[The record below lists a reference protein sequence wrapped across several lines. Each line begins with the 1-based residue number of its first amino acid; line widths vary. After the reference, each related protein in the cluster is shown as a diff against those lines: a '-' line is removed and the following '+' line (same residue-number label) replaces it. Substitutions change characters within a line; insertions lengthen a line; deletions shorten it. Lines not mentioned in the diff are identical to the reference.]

1 MFVEVNKS
9 NFPLVIIKFGAK
21 IENYEDLNIFF
32 DTWSS
37 LYQDE
42 KNFTFLL
49 DTGECGKI
57 PIKYS
62 YYMAKKIKEIKKLP
76 KHYLQQTIVI
86 IKSRWMTRLIKLLFS
101 IVKPIAPVYIVK
113 TNTDA
118 EKIYYRLKNN
128 LLKSDIDYEFVNSK
142 K

>member
-1 MFVEVNKS
+1 MFVEVDKS
-9 NFPLVIIKFGAK
+9 NFPLVIIKFGK
-21 IENYEDLNIFF
+21 EIKDYEDLNKFF
-32 DTWSS
+32 DTWVS
-37 LYQDE
+37 LYQE
-42 KNFTFLL
+42 KLHFSYLL
-49 DTGECGKI
+49 DTSECGKI
-57 PIKYS
+57 PVKYC

-76 KHYLQQTIVI
+76 EHYLKQTVVI

-113 TNTDA
+113 NNTDA